1 MSRTIKRGPPPK
13 RPQPRRKQPVRKVSA
28 MDRLVGALP
37 VSETTLR
44 KIATWTI
51 LGTVGVAGIGIATWA
66 GVPAMVGGVLAD
78 GAGRAGFRVEQIE
91 ITGLHRMDRMSVY
104 AVALDQKSTAMP
116 LVDLAAVRDRLLHY
130 GWIADAHVSRRLPDT
145 LLIDIVERTPAAVWQ
160 DNGQLTLIDAKG
172 VLLEPVKPDAI
183 PDLPLVIGPGAD
195 LQEAGYQTLLAAAPA
210 LKSRVTA
217 ATWVGNRRWDL
228 TFDSG
233 ETLLLP
239 EDDAGHAIM
248 KFAALQTER
257 PLLGRGWL
265 RFDMRDPAKLVA
277 RKPGPSM
284 AREVADPGDAV
295 KTDAREAIGAKIENK
310 TTGAVAGAGR
320 SAIREG

>member
-13 RPQPRRKQPVRKVSA
+13 RPQPRRKQPVAKVSV
-28 MDRLVGALP
+28 MDRLVGMLP

-51 LGTVGVAGIGIATWA
+51 TGAGVAVVCVAATWV
-66 GVPAMVGGVLAD
+66 GIPGMVGTAVAE

-91 ITGLHRMDRMSVY
+91 VTGLHRMDRMSVY

-116 LVDLAAVRDRLLHY
+116 LVDLEAVRQKLLRY

-145 LLIDIVERTPAAVWQ
+145 LLVDIVERTPAAVWQ
-160 DNGQLTLIDAKG
+160 DKGELTLIDANG
-172 VLLEPVKPDAI
+172 VLLEPVDADAM

-195 LQEAGYQTLLAAAPA
+195 RQEADYQALLAAAPA
-210 LKSRVTA
+210 LKPRVKA
-217 ATWVGNRRWDL
+217 ATWIGNRRWDL

-233 ETLLLP
+233 ETLALP
-239 EDDAGHAIM
+239 EEGANAALV
-248 KFAALQTER
+248 KFAQMDGAR
-257 PLLGRGWL
+257 PLLGRGWI

-277 RKPGPSM
+277 RKPGASLAHSVKDDGTAPPIEAPSQT
-284 AREVADPGDAV
+284 A
-295 KTDAREAIGAKIENK
+295 
-310 TTGAVAGAGR
+310 GAVGAG
-320 SAIREG
+320 SEG